1 MDEISKD
8 KNKLPPD
15 NKIDRVSD
23 TIERLDVVKPRPRAG
38 MTSEDFS
45 GIKKNWE
52 NKLQKTKE
60 YMPTLPK
67 SIFKNF
73 FVLALLVFLVSGLFF
88 AYKFFIRGTSTF
100 SSDLIDLTVLGS
112 TFSPGGQDL
121 PLTINIANRNPIDLE
136 ATTLFIEY
144 PKGSDDTGDMVRLEE
159 SLGELKSGKS
169 ISKEI
174 SIVLFGEQNS
184 VKNIKIRL
192 EYRTKDSNAIFKKE
206 TNMEIVISEVP
217 VSLSLS
223 APEKSTSNQ
232 EVTLKV
238 KAVLNSE
245 KAPKDL
251 ALLMNYPIG
260 FEFTEATPKPS
271 SGNNIFDLSNIKQGE
286 EKSILITG
294 RLLGEAGEERAFH
307 ASIGEQDLKDSSG
320 LAYSFNSTSKIITI
334 DSSVIA
340 VNLSLNG
347 TNDDKYTA
355 SSGENIIG
363 VVSWSNNTEK
373 TLRDLEIKVNLG
385 GTVYADGNVTTATG
399 GFFDSGSDSILWDK
413 NSVPKFSSVAP
424 GDSGTVSFSVKAS
437 NLIASASNPNIDINI
452 SVKAKDPSLGNSIIE
467 INNQES
473 AQVVYS
479 SNLQFAAKARYRSG
493 PLTNSGPLPPRAEQ
507 STTYTIT
514 WTITNTS
521 NQAKNGILVTRIPPY
536 ITYVGNAVPQS
547 EALSYNASTR
557 EITWNVGDI
566 ASQAGVTAPTREVSF
581 QIELRPSISQI
592 GTQPTIVY
600 DSTLKAVDR
609 FTGANL
615 SSTRGE
621 LTTNLVNDPGF
632 QGNES
637 AVTQ

>member
-1 MDEISKD
+1 MDD
-8 KNKLPPD
+8 KIHEKNNLPRD
-15 NKIDRVSD
+15 TKIDKISD
-23 TIERLDVVKPRPRAG
+23 KIERLDVVKPRPRAP

-45 GIKKNWE
+45 GVKTAWKNTVE
-52 NKLQKTKE
+52 KTQE

-73 FVLALLVFLVSGLFF
+73 FVLALILFLISGLFF
-88 AYKFFIRGTSTF
+88 TYKFFIKGTSTF
-100 SSDLIDLTVLGS
+100 SSDMIDLVVSGS
-112 TFSPGGQDL
+112 TFSPGGQEL
-121 PLTINIANRNPIDLE
+121 PLSIDITNRNPIDLE
-136 ATTLFIEY
+136 STTLFIEY
-144 PKGSDDTGDMVRLEE
+144 PKGSDDTGDKVRLEE
-159 SLGELKSGKS
+159 SFGELKSGKTF
-169 ISKEI
+169 SKEI

-184 VKNIKIRL
+184 IKNINVRL

-206 TNMEIVISEVP
+206 TNIEVVISEVP
-217 VSLSLS
+217 VTLSLS
-223 APEKSTSNQ
+223 TPEKSASNQ
-232 EVTLKV
+232 LVTLKV

-307 ASIGEQDLKDSSG
+307 ASIGEQDLKDSSR
-320 LAYSFNSTSKIITI
+320 LAYSFNSTSKIVTI

-355 SSGENIIG
+355 SAGENIIG

-385 GTVYADGNVTTATG
+385 GSVYSDGNVTTATG

-424 GDSGTVSFSVKAS
+424 GDSGTVSFSVKAGS
-437 NLIASASNPNIDINI
+437 LIASASNPNIDINI

-493 PLTNSGPLPPRAEQ
+493 PLVNSGPLPPRAEQ

-521 NQAKNGILVTRIPPY
+521 NQAKNGVLVTRIPPY

-566 ASQAGVTAPTREVSF
+566 SAQAGVTAPTREVSF

-600 DSTLKAVDR
+600 DSTLKAIDR

-615 SSTRGE
+615 SAVRGE

-632 QGNES
+632 QGNEA

>member
-1 MDEISKD
+1 MDEMLND
-8 KNKLPPD
+8 RNKEKY
-15 NKIDRVSD
+15 NTKIEKISD
-23 TIERLDVVKPRPRAG
+23 TIERLDVVKPRPRAK
-38 MTSEDFS
+38 MVSQDFS
-45 GIKKNWE
+45 YIKKQWE
-52 NKLQKTKE
+52 SKIEKTKE

-67 SIFKNF
+67 SIFKKF
-73 FVLALLVFLVSGLFF
+73 FTAALVFFLFSGLLF
-88 AYKFFIRGTSTF
+88 AYKFFVKGTSTF
-100 SSDLIDLTVLGS
+100 SSDMIDLEVVGS
-112 TFSPGGQDL
+112 SFSPGGQDL
-121 PLTINIANRNPIDLE
+121 PLSINITNRNPVDLE

-144 PKGSDDTGDMVRLEE
+144 PKGSDELGDKVRVEE

-184 VKNIKIRL
+184 IKNINIRL

-206 TNMEIVISEVP
+206 KNIEVVISEVP
-217 VSLSLS
+217 VTLSFVV
-223 APEKSTSNQ
+223 PEKSASNQ

-245 KAPKDL
+245 KAPEDL

-294 RLLGEAGEERAFH
+294 RLLGEAGEERSFH
-307 ASIGEQDLKDSSG
+307 ASIGEQDMKDSSK
-320 LAYSFNSTSKIITI
+320 LAYSFNSTSKVITI

-347 TNDDKYTA
+347 SNDDKYTA
-355 SSGENIIG
+355 SAGENVIG
-363 VVSWSNNTEK
+363 VVSWSNNTDK

-385 GTVYADGNVTTATG
+385 GSVYADSNVTTATG
-399 GFFDSGSDSILWDK
+399 GFFDSASDSILWDK
-413 NSVPKFSSVAP
+413 NSVPKFSSVSP
-424 GDSGTVSFSVKAS
+424 GDSGTVSFSVKAGNFIS
-437 NLIASASNPNIDINI
+437 STSNPNIDINI

-473 AQVVYS
+473 AEVVYS

-493 PLTNSGPLPPRAEQ
+493 PIQNSGPLPPRAEQ
-507 STTYTIT
+507 PTTYTIT

-521 NQAKNGILVTRIPPY
+521 NQAKNGVLVTRIPPY

-557 EITWNVGDI
+557 EITWSVGDI
-566 ASQAGVTAPTREVSF
+566 SAQAGSTAPNREVSF

-592 GTQPTIVY
+592 GTQPIIVY

-615 SSTRGE
+615 SSVRSE

-632 QGNES
+632 QGNEA